1 MKIFPSPLVQLEVLH
16 GVLND
21 VEANHDKTFFYLRNP
36 VQMGSM
42 DEKEHKVTDNTGLI
56 TESVDCNLTFIH
68 NYLFSRFNKN
78 KLVHGDYIFVNNMKV
93 ILKWN
98 TRGIDDWFAAI
109 NIRNEALSN
118 FAKISCTY
126 TNKVGL
132 QYCLLTRRIDDSF
145 WLDNYKSSKFRNSK
159 LSLSGILRNR
169 TCYDTW

>member
-1 MKIFPSPLVQLEVLH
+1 MWKSPLVQLEVLH

-68 NYLFSRFNKN
+68 NYFFSRFNKN
-78 KLVHGDYIFVNNMKV
+78 KLVHGDSIFVNNMKV

-109 NIRNEALSN
+109 NIRNKALSN
-118 FAKISCTY
+118 FTKISCTY
-126 TNKVGL
+126 TIKSWFIVLPTDKKNW
-132 QYCLLTRRIDDSF
+132 
-145 WLDNYKSSKFRNSK
+145 WLF
-159 LSLSGILRNR
+159 LIG
-169 TCYDTW
+169 

>member
-68 NYLFSRFNKN
+68 NCFFSRFNKN
-78 KLVHGDYIFVNNMKV
+78 KLYGKLHGNYIFVNNMKV

-98 TRGIDDWFAAI
+98 TRGIDGWFAAI
-109 NIRNEALSN
+109 NIRNKALSN

-126 TNKVGL
+126 TNKSWFIVL
-132 QYCLLTRRIDDSF
+132 PTDKKNWWLFLT
-145 WLDNYKSSKFRNSK
+145 
-159 LSLSGILRNR
+159 G
-169 TCYDTW
+169 

>member
-21 VEANHDKTFFYLRNP
+21 VEANHDRTFFYLRNP

-68 NYLFSRFNKN
+68 NYFFSRFNKN

-109 NIRNEALSN
+109 NFRNKALSN
-118 FAKISCTY
+118 FTKISCTY
-126 TNKVGL
+126 TIKSWFIVLPTDKKNW
-132 QYCLLTRRIDDSF
+132 
-145 WLDNYKSSKFRNSK
+145 WLF
-159 LSLSGILRNR
+159 LIG
-169 TCYDTW
+169 